1 MKFIDAD
8 YSNSVMWSLFHKKDR
23 SILMDNKKPVVLTSR
38 SFARKLRIRNTDYMI
53 DKVYVDIER
62 ITS

>member
-8 YSNSVMWSLFHKKDR
+8 YSNSVMWSLFHKKEGT
-23 SILMDNKKPVVLTSR
+23 ILKLNGKPWVLASRKVARTLNKAYP
-38 SFARKLRIRNTDYMI
+38 AYMI

>member
-1 MKFIDAD
+1 MKSIDASF
-8 YSNSVMWSLFHKKDR
+8 SNGVMWSLFHKTEKT
-23 SILMDNKKPVVLTSR
+23 ILLANGKPVVLSTR
-38 SFARKLRIRNTDYMI
+38 KEARAQTRLYPSYVI